1 MNYKKICLI
10 VLISIMFILPIGC
23 SKSTIM
29 VQNNLSKIKQVK
41 VENAKSESINS
52 VSELSGTLQPF
63 EETTVSFEASG
74 TITSSNVEEGS
85 NVNKDD
91 ILASVDS
98 KNYELQV
105 SQAQANVDKASAVV
119 RQTDKGAREQEIQQ
133 AKLKV
138 EQAETA
144 YNQAVVDFNRN
155 KTLFEAG
162 AITQSDYEKF
172 ENNESVAQ
180 KDLEAAKQ
188 AYSLII
194 EGATEEEKEQVNAG
208 YNAANSVKEQAEL
221 ALSKTSLKS
230 PINGVVISKSISKGQ
245 LISAGAPVYK
255 IGNIDKLK
263 VLLSVPDYEIS
274 SWKIGDN
281 VCAKL
286 YDDSMDGTV
295 TNIFA
300 ATNASTGS
308 INVEVTIDN
317 ADHKW
322 RSGQVVTCSHEVN
335 GGQGIFL
342 PKKAV
347 ISTGSS
353 SPYVFLFKDNKA
365 IKTEVNIGELKNNK
379 MEIKSGINENDSVII
394 EGMDRLLDNDEV
406 KVSESDE

>member
-1 MNYKKICLI
+1 MIYKKICLI
-10 VLISIMFILPIGC
+10 VVVGVIFTLPIGC
-23 SKSTIM
+23 SKSTTTT
-29 VQNNLSKIKQVK
+29 QNNLSQIKQVK
-41 VENAKSESINS
+41 VENVKSEKINK
-52 VSELSGTLQPF
+52 VSEISGTLQPF
-63 EETTVSFEASG
+63 EESAVSFEASG
-74 TITSSNVEEGS
+74 TINSLNAQEGS

-91 ILASVDS
+91 ILATVDS

-105 SQAQANVDKASAVV
+105 SQAQANVDKTSAAV
-119 RQTDKGAREQEIQQ
+119 RQTEKGAREQQIQQ

-155 KTLFEAG
+155 KTLFESE
-162 AITQSDYEKF
+162 AIAQSDYEKF
-172 ENNESVAQ
+172 QNSESVAQ

-188 AYSLII
+188 SYSLIT
-194 EGATEEEKEQVNAG
+194 EGATEEEKQQVNAS
-208 YNAANSVKEQAEL
+208 YAQANSAKEQAEL

-245 LISAGAPVYK
+245 LISAGIPVYK

-281 VCAKL
+281 VSAKL
-286 YDDSMDGTV
+286 YDDSMVGTV

-317 ADHKW
+317 SNHKW
-322 RSGQVVTCSHEVN
+322 RSGQVVTCSHDVN
-335 GGQGIFL
+335 SGQGIFL
-342 PKKAV
+342 PKEAV
-347 ISTGSS
+347 ISTGGS
-353 SPYVFLFKDNKA
+353 SPYIFLLKDNKA
-365 IKTEVNIGELKNNK
+365 IRTDVKIGELKNNK
-379 MEIKSGINENDSVII
+379 LEIKSGINENDSVII
-394 EGMDRLLDNDEV
+394 EGMNRISDNDDV

>member
-1 MNYKKICLI
+1 MIYKKLCLI
-10 VLISIMFILPIGC
+10 VVVGVIFTLPIGC
-23 SKSTIM
+23 SRSTTTA
-29 VQNNLSKIKQVK
+29 QNNLSQVK
-41 VENAKSESINS
+41 VENAKSESISN

-63 EETTVSFEASG
+63 EETTVSFEVSG
-74 TITSSNVEEGS
+74 KINSLKVEEGS

-105 SQAQANVDKASAVV
+105 SQAQANVDKASAAV
-119 RQTDKGAREQEIQQ
+119 RQTEKGAREQQIQQ

-155 KTLFEAG
+155 KTLFESE

-172 ENNESVAQ
+172 QNSESVAQ

-188 AYSLII
+188 AYSLIT
-194 EGATEEEKEQVNAG
+194 EGATEEEKEQVNASYG
-208 YNAANSVKEQAEL
+208 EANSAKEQAEL

-245 LISAGAPVYK
+245 LISVGTPVYK

-281 VCAKL
+281 VSAKL
-286 YDDSMDGTV
+286 YDDSIDGTV
-295 TNIFA
+295 TNIFS

-317 ADHKW
+317 ANHKW
-322 RSGQVVTCSHEVN
+322 RSGQIVTCSHDIN
-335 GGQGIFL
+335 SGKGIFL
-342 PKKAV
+342 PKEAV

-353 SPYVFLFKDNKA
+353 PYVFLLKDNKA
-365 IKTEVNIGELKNNK
+365 IRTDVKIGELKNNK
-379 MEIKSGINENDSVII
+379 LEIKSGINENDSVII
-394 EGMDRLLDNDEV
+394 EGMDRLSDNDDV